1 LRIFQFVKFS
11 VYEIKDATKSKNIE
25 EENMDKIKEEILALK
40 DEVINLRRDIHMH
53 PEIGFE
59 EKRTSSLVA
68 NYLQELGIEVHTG
81 IAGTGVVG
89 LLKGGTEEKTILLR
103 ADMDALP
110 IQEMNDVPYKSRN
123 SGVMHAC
130 GHDGHTAILLV
141 AAKVL
146 SRHRNDLKG
155 NVKFVFQPCEEKAGG
170 AIKMIE
176 QGVLENP
183 KVDYAFGL
191 HLWNFL
197 EKGTVNIKE
206 GIFMA
211 EADRFIIRVKGKG
224 GHGAYPHKSID
235 PVLIAS
241 HIVVALQSIV
251 SREIDPLDSVVV
263 TVGKISSGNA
273 FNIIPEVAELVGTV
287 RALNK
292 EIGKA
297 MPARIERIAKNIAK
311 AFGGEAEVEYYFEY
325 PPLVNDG
332 GSAEFVRRIAVEVVG
347 SENVREAQISMGGE
361 DMAYFL
367 ERVPGIYFF
376 LGSMNKE
383 KGLDKPHHSAH
394 FDFDEDVLPIGVE
407 MHVKIAMD
415 MLK

>member
-1 LRIFQFVKFS
+1 
-11 VYEIKDATKSKNIE
+11 
-25 EENMDKIKEEILALK
+25 M
-40 DEVINLRRDIHMH
+40 
-53 PEIGFE
+53 
-59 EKRTSSLVA
+59 
-68 NYLQELGIEVHTG
+68 
-81 IAGTGVVG
+81 
-89 LLKGGTEEKTILLR
+89 
-103 ADMDALP
+103 
-110 IQEMNDVPYKSRN
+110 
-123 SGVMHAC
+123 
-130 GHDGHTAILLV
+130 LLV

-155 NVKFVFQPCEEKAGG
+155 NVKFVFQPCEEKDPGG

-176 QGVLENP
+176 EGVLESP

-191 HLWNFL
+191 HLWNL
-197 EKGTVNIKE
+197 CEKGTVNIKE

-263 TVGKISSGNA
+263 TIGKFSSGDA
-273 FNIIPEVAELVGTV
+273 FNIIPEVSELVGTV
-287 RALNK
+287 RTLNK
-292 EIGKA
+292 EIAKS
-297 MPARIERIAKNIAK
+297 MPVRIERIAKNVSK
-311 AFGGEAEVEYYFEY
+311 AFGGDAEVEYHFGY
-325 PPLVNDG
+325 PPVINNSD
-332 GSAEFVRRIAVEVVG
+332 SVEFVKRIATDVVG
-347 SENVREAQISMGGE
+347 SKNVLEASISMGGE

-367 ERVPGIYFF
+367 ERVPGAFF
-376 LGSMNKE
+376 WLGSMNKE
-383 KGLDKPHHSAH
+383 KGFDKPHHSAY

-407 MHVKIAMD
+407 MHTTIVMD